1 MKKKVLLQVMGAVLV
16 AGLMAGCGGTNDTK
30 TEENT
35 KTEAAAD
42 NADAKE
48 ETDSTEAEDTSEDSA
63 STDSAEEDSAEADDT
78 AAEAESTGEDS
89 ASSYSTEAESTGEDS
104 ASSDSTEADSAEVA
118 DSKETEAAG
127 SSAGTAAQTANSD
140 AYGEVVSAAG
150 WNITVED
157 VEINSSLENVS
168 VELGYT
174 GVETSDYK
182 KEADAGKT
190 FCMIKL
196 KIEKDG
202 SKETLDWA
210 NLKLTDSEGNEY
222 SRMDD
227 EFISELGMTRMVG
240 TTLNFGSNEGW
251 IAFEIDE
258 NAEGL
263 ELSYPFE
270 AEEYHCAL

>member
-30 TEENT
+30 KEENT

-42 NADAKE
+42 KADAKE

-89 ASSYSTEAESTGEDS
+89 ASSDS
-104 ASSDSTEADSAEVA
+104 
-118 DSKETEAAG
+118 TEAAG

-202 SKETLDWA
+202 SKETL
-210 NLKLTDSEGNEY
+210 NG
-222 SRMDD
+222 
-227 EFISELGMTRMVG
+227 
-240 TTLNFGSNEGW
+240 
-251 IAFEIDE
+251 
-258 NAEGL
+258 
-263 ELSYPFE
+263 
-270 AEEYHCAL
+270 

>member
-30 TEENT
+30 KEENT

-42 NADAKE
+42 KADAKE

-63 STDSAEEDSAEADDT
+63 STDSAE
-78 AAEAESTGEDS
+78 
-89 ASSYSTEAESTGEDS
+89 
-104 ASSDSTEADSAEVA
+104 ADSAEVA
-118 DSKETEAAG
+118 DSKETEVAG

-227 EFISELGMTRMVG
+227 EFITELGMTRMAG

>member
-30 TEENT
+30 KEENT

-42 NADAKE
+42 KADAKE

-63 STDSAEEDSAEADDT
+63 SSDSAEEDSAEADDT
-78 AAEAESTGEDS
+78 AAEAEST
-89 ASSYSTEAESTGEDS
+89 
-104 ASSDSTEADSAEVA
+104 
-118 DSKETEAAG
+118 
-127 SSAGTAAQTANSD
+127 
-140 AYGEVVSAAG
+140 GEVVSAAG

-227 EFISELGMTRMVG
+227 EFITELGMTRMAG

>member
-89 ASSYSTEAESTGEDS
+89 ASS
-104 ASSDSTEADSAEVA
+104 DSTEADSVEVA

-127 SSAGTAAQTANSD
+127 SSAGTAAAQTANSD
-140 AYGEVVSAAG
+140 SYGEVVSAAG

-227 EFISELGMTRMVG
+227 EFISELGMTRMAG

>member
-42 NADAKE
+42 KADAKE

-63 STDSAEEDSAEADDT
+63 STDSA
-78 AAEAESTGEDS
+78 
-89 ASSYSTEAESTGEDS
+89 
-104 ASSDSTEADSAEVA
+104 EADSAEVA

-227 EFISELGMTRMVG
+227 EFISELGMTRMAG

>member
-30 TEENT
+30 KEENT

-42 NADAKE
+42 KADAKE
-48 ETDSTEAEDTSEDSA
+48 ET
-63 STDSAEEDSAEADDT
+63 
-78 AAEAESTGEDS
+78 
-89 ASSYSTEAESTGEDS
+89 
-104 ASSDSTEADSAEVA
+104 DSTEADSAEVA

-127 SSAGTAAQTANSD
+127 SSAGTAAKTANSD

-227 EFISELGMTRMVG
+227 EFITELGMTRMAG

>member
-48 ETDSTEAEDTSEDSA
+48 ETDSTEVEDTSEDSA
-63 STDSAEEDSAEADDT
+63 STDSAEEDSA
-78 AAEAESTGEDS
+78 
-89 ASSYSTEAESTGEDS
+89 EAESTGEDS
-104 ASSDSTEADSAEVA
+104 ASSDSTEADSAEVV

-127 SSAGTAAQTANSD
+127 SSAGTAAQTADSD

-227 EFISELGMTRMVG
+227 EFISELGMTRMAG

>member
-30 TEENT
+30 KEENT
-35 KTEAAAD
+35 KTVAAAD
-42 NADAKE
+42 KADAKE

-89 ASSYSTEAESTGEDS
+89 ASS
-104 ASSDSTEADSAEVA
+104 DSTEADSAEVA

-127 SSAGTAAQTANSD
+127 SSAGTAAKTANSD

-182 KEADAGKT
+182 K
-190 FCMIKL
+190 
-196 KIEKDG
+196 
-202 SKETLDWA
+202 
-210 NLKLTDSEGNEY
+210 
-222 SRMDD
+222 
-227 EFISELGMTRMVG
+227 
-240 TTLNFGSNEGW
+240 
-251 IAFEIDE
+251 
-258 NAEGL
+258 
-263 ELSYPFE
+263 
-270 AEEYHCAL
+270 

>member
-30 TEENT
+30 KEENT

-42 NADAKE
+42 KADAKE

-78 AAEAESTGEDS
+78 AAEA
-89 ASSYSTEAESTGEDS
+89 
-104 ASSDSTEADSAEVA
+104 DSAEVA

-127 SSAGTAAQTANSD
+127 SSAGTAAKTANSD

-227 EFISELGMTRMVG
+227 EFITELGMTRMAG